1 MKKRLPIPKKNKTK
15 FWFKPC
21 NPCQWRFR
29 SDLPYNKMYIASNK
43 KSQGYTKK
51 ENPYKIWI
59 GIFDTIRFFFRKKRD
74 SFLKCGISPK
84 KVRLTLT
91 ITIKLSLINMPESG
105 KIYISNRHDT
115 MLLYPIYNIL
125 INEASKWRFLNFI
138 ILKFKDK

>member
-1 MKKRLPIPKKNKTK
+1 
-15 FWFKPC
+15 
-21 NPCQWRFR
+21 
-29 SDLPYNKMYIASNK
+29 MYTVSNK

-59 GIFDTIRFFFRKKRD
+59 GIFDTIR
-74 SFLKCGISPK
+74 L
-84 KVRLTLT
+84 VRFTLT
-91 ITIKLSLINMPESG
+91 ITIKLSLINMSESG

-125 INEASKWRFLNFI
+125 INEASNWRFLNFI